1 MPSDSEFPFGLS
13 LAAGAFL
20 ALLALSVEQFAA
32 LVGVGTF
39 EAAAVL
45 LAVPFVVASL
55 VAVAVRS
62 RLDTRRQ
69 RLQFVGA
76 GAVLAAM
83 LEVTVVGV
91 AARGVDRWD
100 LVGLVGTVLL
110 GYAALRVDLPTGTR

>member
-1 MPSDSEFPFGLS
+1 MPSDSEFPFGLL
-13 LAAGAFL
+13 LAAGVLL
-20 ALLALSVEQFAA
+20 ALLALSVGQFSA
-32 LVGVGTF
+32 LVGVGTL

-45 LAVPFVVASL
+45 LAAPLLVASL
-55 VAVAVRS
+55 VASAIRG

-69 RLQFVGA
+69 RLQFVAA

-100 LVGLVGTVLL
+100 LVGLVATVVL
-110 GYAALRVDLPTGTR
+110 GYAVVRFDLPTGTR